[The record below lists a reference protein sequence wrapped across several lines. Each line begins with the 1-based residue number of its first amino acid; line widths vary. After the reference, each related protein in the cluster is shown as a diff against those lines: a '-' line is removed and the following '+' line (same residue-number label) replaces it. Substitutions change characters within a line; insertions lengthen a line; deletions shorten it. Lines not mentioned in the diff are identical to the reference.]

1 MVKVKSN
8 SDNVYY
14 NIPLLE
20 MSKLCVYLNM
30 KKTIGEQIKEAR
42 LAKGYKNQAQLAVKL
57 NMSVD
62 TISGLESGRKK
73 STKLT
78 ILQLIGE
85 ELGITFEI

>member
-1 MVKVKSN
+1 
-8 SDNVYY
+8 
-14 NIPLLE
+14 
-20 MSKLCVYLNM
+20 MSKLVYIFVFM
-30 KKTIGEQIKEAR
+30 EEKKSLGDQIRDAR
-42 LAKGYKNQAQLAVKL
+42 IAKGYKSQAQLAVKL

-85 ELGITFEI
+85 ELGIKFEI